1 MSDLVIAIDG
11 PAGSGK
17 STVARAVAALLG
29 WSFLDTGAMYR
40 AVTCEAIFRGIDV
53 HDEAAVAAVADSV
66 TLTTLPRVSVNGR
79 DVEDEIR
86 SDEINEAVSVVAA
99 NPEVR
104 ASMVARQRE
113 LAAAQPLGTVVE
125 GRDIATVVFPHAP
138 VKIFLTASLEE
149 RARRRGDEGMSR
161 ALDMI
166 LTGRGVE
173 GEVSVARRD
182 EADSTRV
189 ASPLRQADDALVLDT
204 TGRDVEDVAQEIV
217 QWLKHN
223 LSN

>member
-40 AVTCEAIFRGIDV
+40 AVTCEALFRGVDID
-53 HDEAAVAAVADSV
+53 DDDAVAALADTL
-66 TLTTLPRVSVNGR
+66 TLTTLPRVTVNGR

-86 SDEINEAVSVVAA
+86 SDEVNVAVSVVAA
-99 NPEVR
+99 NPSVR

-125 GRDIATVVFPHAP
+125 GRDITTVVFPLAS

-149 RARRRGDEGMSR
+149 RARRRGDEGE
-161 ALDMI
+161 D
-166 LTGRGVE
+166 
-173 GEVSVARRD
+173 SVARRD

-204 TGRDVEDVAQEIV
+204 TGRDVDDVAQEIV
-217 QWLKHN
+217 QWLKRN
-223 LSN
+223 LTN